1 MDPRYRLRRG
11 MDQGMT
17 LVCFLCTLLV
27 LTPLVLVLTF
37 LAQTGLSALNWDFF
51 TKLAGAAGEPG
62 GGMANAIT
70 GTLILIGLAGGLGI
84 PSGGLG
90 GTFLSEYPATQAGRS
105 RRCAAGVANGVPSV

>member
-17 LVCFLCTLLV
+17 LVCFLCTLLA
-27 LTPLVLVLTF
+27 LTPLVQVLTF

-51 TKLAGAAGEPG
+51 TKLPGAAGEPG

-70 GTLILIGLAGGLGI
+70 GTLIFIGLAAGLGI
-84 PSGGLG
+84 RVGVPG
-90 GTFLSEYPATQAGRS
+90 GTFVSAFPHTQVS
-105 RRCAAGVANGVPSV
+105 LM